1 MLRIIETAYSLYNFK
16 LTVPFNDFSEHLS
29 INMLNNHKITMI
41 SLPTLDCTENRNKIV
56 SDENLGL
63 GEW

>member
-1 MLRIIETAYSLYNFK
+1 MIFPNTYQLI
-16 LTVPFNDFSEHLS
+16 S
-29 INMLNNHKITMI
+29 INMLNKHKITMI

-56 SDENLGL
+56 SDEIWL